1 MRIRQNP
8 SLRVRLFELVAIALL
23 PAFGLIVYHSEE
35 QRHQAIADA
44 ANAAQRYARFV
55 ASDIHRVIDSSG
67 HLLMALAQ
75 LPEVQN
81 ADHNAC
87 NRVFAKIIEEY
98 RVYRDFGVADRD
110 GRILCSASPPAGRPP
125 IGDLV
130 GSNGTIGPRQL
141 VVGNY
146 HIAQPSGRAGLNL
159 GFPIHREGSVVGL
172 VYLELDLA
180 WLGQIAKVADLP
192 EGTTVTLFDR
202 NGTILSHFP
211 NNLGFA
217 GRKVTTAAISNATID
232 NGKRIAEGMWL
243 DGQDRLFGFW
253 SVGRAAH
260 EPWVVAQ
267 VGLLKEVALADAE
280 WYFKRNLV
288 ALSLVATLALLIAW
302 YVGDRLLVRQL
313 KSLAKTT
320 AKIGAG
326 DFSARTGLSRR
337 NNELDRFARSLDSM
351 AQLLQQ
357 RDQEAKVAT
366 VRSQRQL
373 ERINALREI
382 DMAISSTLDLRAV
395 LSFLLEKIELVI
407 PGAAATIRLVNH
419 QTEALEPYMS
429 RNVDEAVWRAG
440 SRTDLS
446 GLAKTVLENRIP
458 LTVANVQTDP
468 RSTEGDLGRKLG
480 LVSCLGV
487 PLVVARESLGVI
499 EFYTREEH
507 AFNDD
512 EIEFLAALAG
522 QSAVAIH
529 NARLFDETRRREREA
544 SALHSIAAAASQS
557 LDLDVILNEVTG
569 KISDNFAF
577 DFGHVLLFN
586 SETSLLELRTTH
598 PEPGASQLPDV
609 FWRHEKSFMHRAAE
623 TGEVVVI
630 EDMLADSR
638 CREHCGSSGEEST
651 SPRFLAVFPVKTKLK
666 HWGVAVFS
674 GREPRRLDDN
684 ESGLLTS
691 MTHQIGVAVENA
703 MLYEQTVAKAKELA
717 TLYSFTA
724 LASQSLDIHL
734 LLRRTTEKLLE
745 MFRFDA
751 VRVFLREDGSDA
763 VVLASHFGLPSGFP
777 LRERYEIGE
786 GRIGG
791 VMNSG
796 NPMFV
801 PDVASDASYWSTAQ
815 NQEMRKL
822 GFRSSF
828 LMPINAAGKC
838 LGVMNFLCRQ
848 PYRFSA
854 SDVQLIEAAAHH
866 LGTAVGNAN
875 LFSQIQRKSQELEE
889 ANKAKDEFLGVISHE
904 LRTPLNIIKGYAD
917 ILKQRIFGDVNSE
930 QAAALEKI
938 MTQATALT
946 HMINDVLQVSAIEA
960 QKTRLSWGDVDLF
973 SLLSELRESYGFAN
987 DASIEVGWIFGEDLP
1002 VIRTDAE
1009 KLKAILQN
1017 LVNNALKFTETGT
1030 VRIAAKE
1037 LALGNGIELT
1047 VTDTG
1052 IGIPADKIISV
1063 FGMFQQVDNS
1073 STRGYGGVGLGLYI
1087 VKSFT
1092 ELLGGNVSVCSEIG
1106 KGTCFTVN
1114 LPLNAEAKS
1123 AAKNPA
1129 GAVPTQ
1135 AVPAVEPAAVT

>member
-8 SLRVRLFELVAIALL
+8 SLRARLFELVAIALL

-67 HLLMALAQ
+67 QLLMVLAQ
-75 LPEVQN
+75 LPEIQS

-87 NRVFAKIIEEY
+87 NRVFAKIIKEY
-98 RVYRDFGVADRD
+98 RVYRDFGVADQD

-130 GSNGTIGPRQL
+130 GSNGTIAPQQL

-146 HIAQPSGRAGLNL
+146 HTVQPSGRAGLNL
-159 GFPIHREGSVVGL
+159 GFPLRREGSVVGL

-192 EGTTVTLFDR
+192 EGSTVTLFDR

-211 NNLGFA
+211 NNLRFA
-217 GRKVTTAAISNATID
+217 GRKLTLAEIPNATID
-232 NGKRIAEGMWL
+232 NGKPISQGMWL
-243 DGQDRLFGFW
+243 DGQDRLFGLW
-253 SVGRAAH
+253 SIGGAAN
-260 EPWVVAQ
+260 EPWVAVQ

-280 WYFKRNLV
+280 WYFKRNLA

-351 AQLLQQ
+351 AALLQQ
-357 RDQEAKVAT
+357 RDNEAKVAT
-366 VRSQRQL
+366 ARSQRQL

-395 LSFLLEKIELVI
+395 LSLLLEKIELVL

-419 QTEALEPYMS
+419 HTETLEPYMS
-429 RNVDEAVWRAG
+429 RNVDEADWRAA
-440 SRTDLS
+440 SRTDVS

-487 PLVVARESLGVI
+487 PLVVAGESLGVI

-529 NARLFDETRRREREA
+529 NAQLFDETRRRELEA
-544 SALHSIAAAASQS
+544 SALHTIAAAASQS
-557 LDLDVILNEVTG
+557 LDLDLILNEVTG
-569 KISDNFAF
+569 KVSANFAF

-586 SETSLLELRTTH
+586 SETSLLELRAKH
-598 PEPGASQLPDV
+598 PEPGGSNLPDAL
-609 FWRHEKSFMHRAAE
+609 WRQDKSFMHRVAE
-623 TGEVVVI
+623 DGEVVVI

-638 CREHCGSSGEEST
+638 CHEHCGSNGEEAT
-651 SPRFLAVFPVKTKLK
+651 SLRFLAVFPVKTKLK
-666 HWGVAVFS
+666 NWGIAVF
-674 GREPRRLDDN
+674 GGPEPRRLDDN
-684 ESGLLTS
+684 EIRLLTS
-691 MTHQIGVAVENA
+691 MAHQIGVAVENA
-703 MLYEQTVAKAKELA
+703 MLYEQSVTKAKELA

-724 LASQSLDIHL
+724 LANESLDIHL

-745 MFRFDA
+745 IFRFDA
-751 VRVFLREDGSDA
+751 VRVFLREGGSDA
-763 VVLASHFGLPSGFP
+763 VVLATHFGLPSGFP
-777 LRERYEIGE
+777 LRDRYEIGE

-801 PDVASDASYWSTAQ
+801 PDMASDPAYWSTAQ
-815 NQEMRKL
+815 NQEMLKL

-838 LGVMNFLCRQ
+838 LGVMNFLCRH

-854 SDVQLIEAAAHH
+854 SQVQLIQAAASH

-875 LFSQIQRKSQELEE
+875 LYSQIQQKSHELEE

-904 LRTPLNIIKGYAD
+904 LRTPLNIIKGYAE
-917 ILKQRIFGDVNSE
+917 ILKQRIFGEVTSE
-930 QAAALEKI
+930 QSAALEKI
-938 MTQATALT
+938 VTQAMALT

-960 QKTRLSWGDVDLF
+960 KKTRLSCADVDLASF
-973 SLLSELRESYGFAN
+973 LSELRESYEFVN
-987 DASIEVGWIFGEDLP
+987 DASIEVGWGFSDDLP

-1009 KLKAILQN
+1009 KLRAILQN

-1030 VRIAAKE
+1030 VRVAANE
-1037 LALGNGIELT
+1037 LPLGKGIELT
-1047 VTDTG
+1047 VVDTG
-1052 IGIPADKIISV
+1052 IGIPADKIDTV
-1063 FGMFQQVDNS
+1063 FGMFQQADNS

-1087 VKSFT
+1087 VKNFT
-1092 ELLGGNVSVCSEIG
+1092 ELLSGTISVRSEIG

-1114 LPLNAEAKS
+1114 LPLNAEAHAS
-1123 AAKNPA
+1123 GFAGVGRTHAAPA
-1129 GAVPTQ
+1129 LA
-1135 AVPAVEPAAVT
+1135 PADIT

>member
-23 PAFGLIVYHSEE
+23 PAFGLIAYHSEE
-35 QRHQAIADA
+35 QRHQAIVDA
-44 ANAAQRYARFV
+44 ASAAQRYARFV
-55 ASDIHRVIDSSG
+55 ASDIHRVIDSSR

-81 ADHNAC
+81 ADHDGC
-87 NRVFAKIIEEY
+87 NRVFTKIINEY
-98 RVYRDFGVADRD
+98 RVYGDFGVADRE
-110 GRILCSASPPAGRPP
+110 GRILCSASPPEGRPL
-125 IGDLV
+125 IADLLVSV
-130 GSNGTIGPRQL
+130 GAMAHQQL

-146 HIAQPSGRAGLNL
+146 HISRLSGRAGLNI
-159 GFPIHREGSVVGL
+159 GFPIRQGDKVVGL
-172 VYLELDLA
+172 AYLVIDLV

-192 EGTTVTLFDR
+192 EGSTITLFDR
-202 NGTILSHFP
+202 KGTVLSHFP
-211 NNLGFA
+211 NNPGLA
-217 GRKVTTAAISNATID
+217 GRTVVSMANLKTIVGG
-232 NGKRIAEGMWL
+232 GKGNVEGDWL
-243 DGQDRLFGFW
+243 DGRDRLFGFW
-253 SVGRAAH
+253 SVGAAAQ
-260 EPWVVAQ
+260 EPWVITQ

-280 WYFKRNLV
+280 WYFKRNLL
-288 ALSLVATLALLIAW
+288 ALALVTLLALLIAW
-302 YVGDRLLVRQL
+302 YVGDILLVRQL

-351 AQLLQQ
+351 AELLQR
-357 RDQEAKVAT
+357 RDHEAKVAT
-366 VRSQRQL
+366 LRSQRQL

-382 DMAISSTLDLRAV
+382 DMAISSTLDLPAV
-395 LSFLLEKIELVI
+395 LSLLLEKIELVL
-407 PGAAATIRLVNH
+407 PGAAATIRLVNP
-419 QTEALEPYMS
+419 QTAALEPFIS

-468 RSTEGDLGRKLG
+468 RSTEGELDRKLG

-512 EIEFLAALAG
+512 EIEYLAALAG

-544 SALHSIAAAASQS
+544 TALHGIAAAASQS
-557 LDLDVILNEVTG
+557 LNLDVTLAEVVA
-569 KISDNFAF
+569 KISANFAF
-577 DFGHVLLFN
+577 DFGHVFLFN
-586 SETSLLELRTTH
+586 SETSLLELRATH
-598 PEPGASQLPDV
+598 PEAERGQLDGAL
-609 FWRHEKSFMHRAAE
+609 WRQEGSFLHRVAVA
-623 TGEVVVI
+623 GEVAAI
-630 EDMLADSR
+630 EDVPADRR
-638 CREHCGSSGEEST
+638 CREDCGSDTES
-651 SPRFLAVFPVKTKLK
+651 SAGLRFLAVFPVKTKLK
-666 HWGVAVFS
+666 NWGIAVFS
-674 GREPRRLDDN
+674 GREPRRLDAN
-684 ESGLLTS
+684 EGRLLTS

-724 LASQSLDIHL
+724 LASESLDIHL

-745 MFRFDA
+745 IFRFDA
-751 VRVFLREDGSDA
+751 VRVFLREGSSDA
-763 VVLASHFGLPSGFP
+763 VVLATHFGLPSGFP
-777 LRERYEIGE
+777 LRDRYQIGE

-801 PDVASDASYWSTAQ
+801 PDMASDPAYWSTAQ
-815 NQEMRKL
+815 NQEMLKL

-848 PYRFSA
+848 PYRFSP
-854 SDVQLIEAAAHH
+854 SQVQLIQAAASH

-875 LFSQIQRKSQELEE
+875 LYSQIQQKSHELEE

-930 QAAALEKI
+930 QASALEKI
-938 MTQATALT
+938 MTQTMELT

-960 QKTRLSWGDVDLF
+960 KKTRLSCADVDLV
-973 SLLSELRESYGFAN
+973 SLLSELRESYEFVN
-987 DASIEVGWIFGEDLP
+987 DASIEVGWTFSDDLP

-1009 KLKAILQN
+1009 KLRAILQN

-1037 LALGNGIELT
+1037 LAAGQGIALT
-1047 VTDTG
+1047 VADTG
-1052 IGIPADKIISV
+1052 IGIPADKIDSI
-1063 FGMFQQVDNS
+1063 FGIFQQADNS

-1092 ELLGGNVSVCSEIG
+1092 DLLGGNVSVWSEIG

-1114 LPLNAEAKS
+1114 LPLNAEAPPVDTAGVGRAH
-1123 AAKNPA
+1123 AAPA
-1129 GAVPTQ
+1129 LA
-1135 AVPAVEPAAVT
+1135 PADIT